1 MEKMASFGANGGMTD
16 GYLAEAAIARAARG
30 VVVIQ
35 EVGAR
40 RPHQGRHRAVRALF
54 MALNVAQAEKDLRTL
69 AFFNA
74 HL

>member
-35 EVGAR
+35 EWWGLDDHIKDVTERFAR
-40 RPHQGRHRAVRALF
+40 CSWL
-54 MALNVAQAEKDLRTL
+54 
-69 AFFNA
+69 
-74 HL
+74 